1 MSKLSSPAYMT
12 LVAALV
18 LGIVIL
24 LPTNIRVY
32 DPDTDDVRI
41 LEYNLKKRLVMLL
54 FLSLPMAIHIYSV
67 NCLTVGSCNLF
78 AWFVASLIVLWVI
91 AFVIIAFIG

>member
-1 MSKLSSPAYMT
+1 MVKLSAPAYMT
-12 LVAALV
+12 LIAALIMAV
-18 LGIVIL
+18 VIL
-24 LPTNIRVY
+24 LPTSIRIY
-32 DPDTDDVRI
+32 DPDTDSVNVV
-41 LEYNLKKRLVMLL
+41 EYNLKKRLVMLL